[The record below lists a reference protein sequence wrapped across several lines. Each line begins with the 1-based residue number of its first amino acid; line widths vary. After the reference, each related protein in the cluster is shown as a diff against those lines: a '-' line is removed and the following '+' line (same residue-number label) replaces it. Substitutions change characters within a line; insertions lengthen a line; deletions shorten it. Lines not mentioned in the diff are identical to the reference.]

1 MTTWLTGFELG
12 RRMSLDQLADA
23 EYAPTRYLD
32 DESDAIVA
40 VVERDG
46 VLRVEP
52 IELYAELRAS

>member
-12 RRMSLDQLADA
+12 RRMSRDQLVEA
-23 EYAPTRYLD
+23 EYAPTRYLA